1 MLYSFHKTQ
10 TAKNPNS
17 VHATYLVSG
26 IKKSDALA
34 AGGTK
39 GKDGEDTVMDS
50 SPFPSSWA
58 ETPDRPEP
66 KIVKTITL
74 VKEENLEGLDGTHS
88 KLPKGVMLT
97 IDRAKG

>member
-1 MLYSFHKTQ
+1 MLYTFHKTQ

-26 IKKSDALA
+26 IKKSDTLVASGA
-34 AGGTK
+34 K

-50 SPFPSSWA
+50 SPFPSSWV

-66 KIVKTITL
+66 KVVKTITL
-74 VKEENLEGLDGTHS
+74 VKEENLEGLNRTPSERDPRTS
-88 KLPKGVMLT
+88 Y
-97 IDRAKG
+97 